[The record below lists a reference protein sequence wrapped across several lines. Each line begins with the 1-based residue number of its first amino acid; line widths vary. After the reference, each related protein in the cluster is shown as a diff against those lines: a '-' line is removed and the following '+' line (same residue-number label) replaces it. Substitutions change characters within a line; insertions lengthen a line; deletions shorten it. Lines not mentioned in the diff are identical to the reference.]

1 MVSILVGLVINKIPV
16 IGIIYIPVLD
26 QMYTAI
32 RGKGAYMNDKKL
44 QVLTNFQRSSLMMI
58 LLNCIQY

>member
-16 IGIIYIPVLD
+16 IGIVYIPVLD

-32 RGKGAYMNDKKL
+32 RGGGAYVNDKKL
-44 QVLTNFQRSSLMMI
+44 QVLINF
-58 LLNCIQY
+58 